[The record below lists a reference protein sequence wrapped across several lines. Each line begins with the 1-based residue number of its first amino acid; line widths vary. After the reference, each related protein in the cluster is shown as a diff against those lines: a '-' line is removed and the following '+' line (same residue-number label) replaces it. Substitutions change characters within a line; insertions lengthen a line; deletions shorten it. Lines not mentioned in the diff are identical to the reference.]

1 MTAKRKVPVSAF
13 KPGTTDTASPPAV
26 TLTSKQ
32 EAFAQAIVSGK
43 TQADAYRKAFSAEKM
58 KDATIHKRASELMA
72 DGEVTG
78 RVEALR
84 APVVAKLQYGLEE
97 AMLEAA
103 DSFRVAKAKENGG
116 AMVAAVQLRAKLNGL
131 LVEKRQDVT
140 NPFKQAIGNMS
151 AEKAQEMLDALEQMR
166 VIQAKAKNAD

>member
-1 MTAKRKVPVSAF
+1 MIAKRNRAPHGK
-13 KPGTTDTASPPAV
+13 TAIT

-43 TQADAYRKAFSAEKM
+43 NQADAYRAAFSAEKM
-58 KDATIHKRASELMA
+58 KDTTIHVKASELMA
-72 DGEVTG
+72 DGKVTV
-78 RVEALR
+78 RVAELR

-131 LVEKRQDVT
+131 LVEKREDVT
-140 NPFKQAIGNMS
+140 DPFKKAIAGMS
-151 AEKAQEMLDALEQMR
+151 AEKAQAMLDALEQMQ

>member
-1 MTAKRKVPVSAF
+1 MTAKRNRAPHGK
-13 KPGTTDTASPPAV
+13 TTIT

-43 TQADAYRKAFSAEKM
+43 SQADAYRKAFSAGKM
-58 KDATIHKRASELMA
+58 KDTTIHVKASELMA
-72 DGEVTG
+72 DGKVTV
-78 RVEALR
+78 RVAELR
-84 APVVAKLQYGLEE
+84 APVVAKLQYGLEA

-103 DSFRVAKAKENGG
+103 DAFRVAKAKDNGG

-131 LVEKRQDVT
+131 LVEKREDVT
-140 NPFKQAIGNMS
+140 DPFKKAIAGMS
-151 AEKAQEMLDALEQMR
+151 AEKAQAMLDVLEQMQ